1 MELLA
6 EFVEGEKLSALLKT
20 ISAEIV
26 NNMDKEN
33 FDKYLNL
40 RDELEEVIDEDIPE
54 GIVISTLVDLS
65 ILRALEY
72 IEDLTVFERK
82 RVHEIL
88 AEELHE

>member
-1 MELLA
+1 MELLV
-6 EFVEGEKLSALLKT
+6 EFVEGEEFSALLKA
-20 ISAEIV
+20 ISSEVV
-26 NNMDKEN
+26 NNIDEEN

-54 GIVISTLVDLS
+54 GLVITTLVDLA

-72 IEDLTVFERK
+72 IENLTVFERK